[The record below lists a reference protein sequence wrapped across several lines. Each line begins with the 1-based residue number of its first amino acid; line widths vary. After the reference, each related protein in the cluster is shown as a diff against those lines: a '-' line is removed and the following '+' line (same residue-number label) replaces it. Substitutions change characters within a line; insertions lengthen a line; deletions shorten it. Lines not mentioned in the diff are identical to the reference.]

1 LLLVVDLLDKWLRY
15 VCKKNNLSLDM
26 MKWLSVD
33 EVMEVINNHDKE
45 YLKKAENYF
54 NKKQRYGVMSAHG
67 YEDTAPERYEQAR
80 KSYSSEQSEIRGICA
95 CKGIVKARARV
106 ILDVQKEGSRLKTG
120 EILITSMT
128 RPEFVPLMHKASAI
142 VTDEGGMTCHAAIV
156 ARELNKPCIIGARVA
171 VNLIHDGDL
180 VEVDANTG
188 IVKILERAK

>member
-1 LLLVVDLLDKWLRY
+1 
-15 VCKKNNLSLDM
+15 
-26 MKWLSVD
+26 
-33 EVMEVINNHDKE
+33 
-45 YLKKAENYF
+45 
-54 NKKQRYGVMSAHG
+54 MSAHG
-67 YEDTAPERYEQAR
+67 YEDTTKEMFEKAKAA
-80 KSYSSEQSEIRGICA
+80 YSVGETKIKGISA

-180 VEVDANTG
+180 IEVNANTG
-188 IVKILERAK
+188 IVKIIKKAK